1 MMEVAEVSR
10 TKFDPYVIGDNI
22 RDLREKRK
30 MTQMKAAEEMDMSL
44 CHYAR
49 IEEGSKGMSI
59 QMLFRFINFY
69 KTDANTILGTHLG
82 GWCKMD
88 KKDLKDEKLL
98 YNVRETAAVLGVNV
112 HLVYELINRK
122 LLPAFRLGSLKV
134 RKSTLIDFVE
144 RYEGMDLSDL
154 DNIKELQQNMN

>member
-1 MMEVAEVSR
+1 MEVAEAIAEELSKQGIR
-10 TKFDPYVIGDNI
+10 NIVIGNNI

-82 GWCKMD
+82 RM
-88 KKDLKDEKLL
+88 
-98 YNVRETAAVLGVNV
+98 V
-112 HLVYELINRK
+112 
-122 LLPAFRLGSLKV
+122 
-134 RKSTLIDFVE
+134 
-144 RYEGMDLSDL
+144 
-154 DNIKELQQNMN
+154 

>member
-1 MMEVAEVSR
+1 MEVAEVSR
-10 TKFDPYVIGDNI
+10 IKFDPYVIGNNI

-59 QMLFRFINFY
+59 QMLFRFQEHIQE
-69 KTDANTILGTHLG
+69 

-88 KKDLKDEKLL
+88 KKDFKDEKLL

-122 LLPAFRLGSLKV
+122 LLPALRLGSLKV

-154 DNIKELQQNMN
+154 DNIKELQQNMNQ